1 VILASN
7 ESIDLPVFDG
17 LEKASQITNSSFIL
31 FGKPTSRPYRRMGV
45 ALAYGNEDV
54 NELVSLAK
62 RVSSEIKVS

>member
-1 VILASN
+1 
-7 ESIDLPVFDG
+7 
-17 LEKASQITNSSFIL
+17 
-31 FGKPTSRPYRRMGV
+31 MGV

>member
-1 VILASN
+1 
-7 ESIDLPVFDG
+7 